1 MTQIANKNHFDFRV
15 WRKIFKKVFHH
26 KTATIVMLITNF
38 FLSFL
43 EIIIPMLNADIIKVF
58 FSENPQYDKMG
69 PYIAFYVFIA
79 LLNAVVVYLY
89 LKMTG
94 IIEVEVADELR
105 RDAFVNLQHLSFG
118 YFDKTPSGWIMARLT
133 SDARKLSEIISW
145 GLVDIIWGCS
155 TMFMIIVILYIK
167 CWALALII
175 TVIAPIVFSVS
186 VYFRKMILH
195 AYRNVRKI
203 NSQITGNYNETILG
217 IKTTKTLVLEE
228 EKNREF
234 SSLALNMKK
243 YSMKAIIR
251 SCLIWPLVLVVS
263 YIGVSITLAAG
274 SGAILGKT
282 SFIDIDSSLLY
293 LFISFSTL
301 FFDPLMQIV
310 RVLADLQ
317 QAQAAAER
325 VIGLI
330 ELAPEIK
337 DTPDVVSRYGTLL
350 DAKRENW
357 ETLIG
362 DVEFKNVDF
371 SYSGKEDVL
380 KNFSLSVKAGMS
392 VGLVGAT
399 GSGKTTI
406 VNLLCRFYEPTAGEI
421 LIDGKDYRKRSLG
434 WLHENLG
441 YVLQDPHL
449 FNGTIKENVKFG
461 KPCATDEE
469 VISACKSVKADAFIE
484 KFADKYDTVVG
495 EGGAKLSLG
504 ERQLISFARAIIGNP
519 KILILDE
526 ATSSVDTKTE
536 YDIQSALNSML
547 KGRTTFVVAHRLST
561 IINSD
566 LILVI
571 KSGRIIEQGTHKEL
585 LKLKGEYYNLYKF
598 QFISEQMEKLS

>member
-1 MTQIANKNHFDFRV
+1 
-15 WRKIFKKVFHH
+15 
-26 KTATIVMLITNF
+26 MLITNF

-175 TVIAPIVFSVS
+175 TVIAPIVFLVS

-301 FFDPLMQIV
+301 FFDPLMQIA